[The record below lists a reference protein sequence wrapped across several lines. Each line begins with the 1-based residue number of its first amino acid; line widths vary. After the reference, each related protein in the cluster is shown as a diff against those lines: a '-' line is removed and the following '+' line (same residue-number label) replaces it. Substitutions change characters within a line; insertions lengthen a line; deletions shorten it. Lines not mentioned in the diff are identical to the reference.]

1 MISRCLD
8 IQRDTQRVE
17 WGPRSD
23 VECRTRLWAYG
34 NCIELRGRRLYVA
47 GGLHAHMI
55 RSFRSSVGFYGFQAC
70 TNRRLAS
77 FMVPFGLWSANGL
90 QRKVLWLVSKN
101 AIGERMVTLQD
112 PRTLDNWHV
121 ITQEIYRIPL
131 RVNGSMIANQYL

>member
-1 MISRCLD
+1 
-8 IQRDTQRVE
+8 
-17 WGPRSD
+17 
-23 VECRTRLWAYG
+23 
-34 NCIELRGRRLYVA
+34 
-47 GGLHAHMI
+47 
-55 RSFRSSVGFYGFQAC
+55 
-70 TNRRLAS
+70 
-77 FMVPFGLWSANGL
+77 MVPFGLWSANGL